1 MTVLLDIQVSG
12 SGPGRPARHPA
23 NLPQQRVRRHYADE
37 QYPTV
42 NLLAPNTLFLDYQT
56 QVDARL
62 SRAFRIGGKRLQ
74 GYMDI
79 FNILNAST
87 VASVNTTFATANSN
101 WLKPLVVMQARRF
114 QFGGRLD
121 F

>member
-1 MTVLLDIQVSG
+1 
-12 SGPGRPARHPA
+12 
-23 NLPQQRVRRHYADE
+23 
-37 QYPTV
+37 
-42 NLLAPNTLFLDYQT
+42 
-56 QVDARL
+56 
-62 SRAFRIGGKRLQ
+62 
-74 GYMDI
+74 MDI

-87 VASVNTTFATANSN
+87 VVSVNTTFATTNSQ